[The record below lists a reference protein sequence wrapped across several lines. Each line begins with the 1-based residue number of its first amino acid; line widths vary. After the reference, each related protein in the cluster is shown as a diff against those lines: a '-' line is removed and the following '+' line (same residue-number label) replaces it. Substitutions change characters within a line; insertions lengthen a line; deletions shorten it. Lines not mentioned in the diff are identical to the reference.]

1 MVREVWAFARLQDGY
16 LQPVKSSGP
25 LTTLPDRVVD
35 AIRNAIGPGPSV
47 LHEPIFN
54 GNEWL
59 YLKECLDSTFVSSVG
74 KFVDRFE
81 DDLAQFTGAKHA
93 VAVVNG
99 TAALHIALKLAGV
112 QAGDEVLIP
121 ALTFVATANA
131 VNYCGATPHFA
142 DSEVRTLGMDAAK
155 LRNYLAAQTD
165 QRGSQCVNR
174 ATGQVIRAVVPM
186 HTFGHPV
193 DVDGLLAVAHDYNIV
208 VVEDAAESMGSY
220 YYGRHTGTFGLMGT
234 LSFNGNKT
242 ITTGGGGA
250 ILTNDAAL
258 ARHAKHL
265 TTTAKLPHAWEYRHD
280 EIGYN
285 YRLPNLNAAL
295 GCAQLE
301 QLSAMLTAKRKLFA
315 RYQAAFAPVAEIGLM
330 AEPEACRSNY
340 WLQTLVLDAGLEDQR
355 DLVLKATNQAGFMTR
370 PAWVLMSEL
379 VHFKDCPRMDL
390 TGAESLSR
398 RLINIPSSAL
408 LATSCVE

>member
-1 MVREVWAFARLQDGY
+1 MNNQTNLAEQ
-16 LQPVKSSGP
+16 
-25 LTTLPDRVVD
+25 VVT
-35 AIRNAIGPGPSV
+35 AISAVVGPGPAS
-47 LHEPIFN
+47 LHEPSFI

-81 DDLAQFTGAKHA
+81 LDLANFTGAKHA

-112 QAGDEVLIP
+112 KAGDEVLIP
-121 ALTFVATANA
+121 ALTFIATANA
-131 VNYCGATPHFA
+131 VTYCNATPHFI
-142 DSEVRTLGMDAAK
+142 DSEVHTLGLDAAK
-155 LRNYLAAQTD
+155 LRDYLISHTE
-165 QRGSQCVNR
+165 QRTGQCVNR
-174 ATGQVIRAVVPM
+174 ATGKVICALVPM

-193 DVDGLLAVAHDYNIV
+193 DVEGLLAIAHDFNIAL
-208 VVEDAAESMGSY
+208 VEDAAESLGSTY
-220 YYGRHTGTFGLMGT
+220 QGQHTGTFGLLGT

-301 QLSAMLTAKRKLFA
+301 QLPAMLAAKRELFE
-315 RYQAAFAPVAEIGLM
+315 RYQTAFVAVQGVKLM
-330 AEPEACRSNY
+330 AEPDQSQSNY
-340 WLQTLVLDAGLEDQR
+340 WLQTLLLDADHEDQR
-355 DLVLKATNQAGFMTR
+355 DVVLKTTNDAGFMTR
-370 PAWVLMSEL
+370 PAWILMHEL
-379 VHFKDCPRMDL
+379 APFKDCPRMDL
-390 TGAESLSR
+390 AMARSLTQ
-398 RLINIPSSAL
+398 RLINIPSSSGLVTA
-408 LATSCVE
+408 SS

>member
-1 MVREVWAFARLQDGY
+1 MNDLGTPF
-16 LQPVKSSGP
+16 
-25 LTTLPDRVVD
+25 TLADQVIDALRVV
-35 AIRNAIGPGPSV
+35 IGQKSAV
-47 LHEPIFN
+47 LHEPSFN

-81 DDLAQFTGAKHA
+81 ADLAAFTGAKHA

-112 QAGDEVLIP
+112 NTDDEVLIP

-131 VNYCGATPHFA
+131 VTYCGAIPHFV
-142 DSEVRTLGMDAAK
+142 DSEENTLGVDAVE
-155 LRNYLAAQTD
+155 LRDYLKHHTE
-165 QRGSQCVNR
+165 QRAGQCVNST
-174 ATGQVIRAVVPM
+174 TGKIIRALVPM

-193 DVDGLLAVAHDYNIV
+193 DLDGVMAVADDFNLAL
-208 VVEDAAESMGSY
+208 VEDAAESLGSY
-220 YYGRHTGTFGLMGT
+220 YHGRHTGTFGLMGT

-250 ILTNDAAL
+250 ILTDDAEL

-265 TTTAKLPHAWEYRHD
+265 TTTAKLPHPWEYRHD

-285 YRLPNLNAAL
+285 YRMPNINAAL

-301 QLSAMLTAKRKLFA
+301 QLPVMLRAKRELFQC
-315 RYQAAFAPVAEIGLM
+315 YQAAFDTVSGVRLMEEPAE
-330 AEPEACRSNY
+330 CQSNY
-340 WLQTLVLDAGLEDQR
+340 WLQTLVLDSNNADQR
-355 DLVLKATNQAGFMTR
+355 DILLQATNDAGFMTR
-370 PAWVLMSEL
+370 PAWILMHEL
-379 VHFKDCPRMDL
+379 VPFRECPRMDL
-390 TGAESLSR
+390 AGAQSLVQ
-398 RLINIPSSAL
+398 RLINIPSSSTL
-408 LATSCVE
+408 LQVQS